1 MLIDRESFFGKYLFN
16 TVENK
21 NWALKMPLFAE
32 GKVKEGLIWKDLP
45 RKIWVYSKEENYLNR
60 LCFESVRAA
69 GIFSE
74 FRVYELRD
82 NHLMGHLGSV
92 MIKKI
97 EEAIR
102 TIP

>member
-1 MLIDRESFFGKYLFN
+1 MLINKDSFFGKYLFN

-21 NWALKMPLFAE
+21 NWELKMPLFPIM
-32 GKVKEGLIWKDLP
+32 KVKEGLIWKELP
-45 RKIWVYSKEENYLNR
+45 RKIWVYAKQETYLNR
-60 LCFESVRAA
+60 LCFESIRAA

-74 FRVYELRD
+74 FKVYELKD
-82 NHLMGHLGSV
+82 THLMGHLGSV